1 MRLIIIAI
9 MVSIVGSLGSAIFQ
23 LFRREKSKK
32 FIYILATRMIL
43 SISLFTALIVMYK
56 MGIIR
61 ESIK

>member
-1 MRLIIIAI
+1 M
-9 MVSIVGSLGSAIFQ
+9 FQ